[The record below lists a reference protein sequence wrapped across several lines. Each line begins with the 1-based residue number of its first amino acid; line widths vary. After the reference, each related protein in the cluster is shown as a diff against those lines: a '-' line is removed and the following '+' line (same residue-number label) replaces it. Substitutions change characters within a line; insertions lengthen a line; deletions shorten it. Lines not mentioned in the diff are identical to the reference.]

1 MSSHGLSVS
10 LPSPIVLYPRVF
22 AALHYLDLLLVLLPS
37 GQIFLT
43 LAPSSILPLAFSPS
57 AFQKFA
63 FPPSATLFL
72 SNSASS
78 PHSPLIIHPESL
90 LPSVSMP
97 TFPRLLPIASLFH
110 AIPPCLRLIH
120 SLGFL
125 PWKTSFFC
133 SYCLPTFLVPSLQP
147 LPTTYFLNIFILRP
161 TSCSILA
168 FFSDPLIH
176 LQYLNF
182 CHAPSLAI

>member
-1 MSSHGLSVS
+1 MSTHGLSVS
-10 LPSPIVLYPRVF
+10 LPSPIILYPRVF

-90 LPSVSMP
+90 LPSVSIP

-125 PWKTSFFC
+125 PWKKLLSVVPIAF
-133 SYCLPTFLVPSLQP
+133 LPSWSLLSNPSLPHISWISSYFDLP
-147 LPTTYFLNIFILRP
+147 LVASLLSFLIPSSIFN
-161 TSCSILA
+161 T
-168 FFSDPLIH
+168 
-176 LQYLNF
+176 
-182 CHAPSLAI
+182 

>member
-10 LPSPIVLYPRVF
+10 LPSPIILYPRVF

-72 SNSASS
+72 SNSGSS
-78 PHSPLIIHPESL
+78 PHSPFIIHHESP
-90 LPSVSMP
+90 LPSVSIP

-110 AIPPCLRLIH
+110 AIPSCLRLI
-120 SLGFL
+120 
-125 PWKTSFFC
+125 
-133 SYCLPTFLVPSLQP
+133 
-147 LPTTYFLNIFILRP
+147 